1 MRMVAAQLWLAYT
14 RAPKEGAWFWLCR
27 CEIPARATGL
37 KIEIATLRVNL
48 EGAADPKTGEII
60 HKRHD
65 CGCAKLR
72 ATNYLTR
79 G

>member
-1 MRMVAAQLWLAYT
+1 MRMVAVRLWLADT
-14 RAPKEGAWFWLCR
+14 RAPEEGAWFWLCR
-27 CEIPARATGL
+27 CESATDL

-60 HKRHD
+60 HKRRD